1 MTAFVD
7 TSFFVALV
15 VKRDRWHARAINA
28 AEPGM
33 LLFTSSL
40 IVNETISLLQSRGYF
55 SDALLFLRETRRNE
69 RLTILYP
76 DPPLQARA
84 WDGFAR
90 WGAYG
95 ANAID
100 CTSFTLMKSYS
111 IRDVLTFDQH
121 FSMAGFNVVG

>member
-1 MTAFVD
+1 MRAFVD
-7 TSFFVALV
+7 TSFFVALAM
-15 VKRDRWHARAINA
+15 KRDQWHERAVNTIHP
-28 AEPGM
+28 EM

-55 SDALLFLRETRRNE
+55 SEALLFLRETRRNE

-76 DPPLQARA
+76 DPAVQAKA
-84 WDGFAR
+84 WEGFAR

-100 CTSFTLMKSYS
+100 CTSFALMNSYS
-111 IRDVLTFDQH
+111 IREVLTFDQH
-121 FSMAGFNVVG
+121 FAMAGFKAVR

>member
-15 VKRDRWHARAINA
+15 VKRDERHERAINTV
-28 AEPGM
+28 EPGM

-40 IVNETISLLQSRGYF
+40 IVNETITLLQSRGYF
-55 SDALLFLRETRRNE
+55 SNALLFLRETRRNE

-95 ANAID
+95 GQ
-100 CTSFTLMKSYS
+100 
-111 IRDVLTFDQH
+111 RDRLHEFLL
-121 FSMAGFNVVG
+121 S